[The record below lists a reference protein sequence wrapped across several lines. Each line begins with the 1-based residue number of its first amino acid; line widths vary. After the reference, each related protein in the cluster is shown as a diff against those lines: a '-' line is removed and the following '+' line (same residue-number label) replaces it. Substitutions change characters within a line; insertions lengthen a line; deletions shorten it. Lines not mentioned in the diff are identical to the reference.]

1 MTMGLSSDRILYVG
15 TEDGL
20 HIAEATGNEYRS
32 RPLAL
37 QGKGAVRSPV
47 VIDRTDRRCLYAA
60 TCRGGMHRSE
70 DSGQTWREIN
80 DGILYKETWCVV
92 QHPKTGELF
101 VGTGPSS
108 VFKSADGGDHWVDC
122 ERLRD
127 LPETIDWTFPRPP
140 HVSHIKGLALSPDD
154 PMVILGAVEE
164 GWLIRSQDGGK
175 SWRNIKE
182 GVEFDAH
189 SVAVMPDDPAV
200 VIVTSG
206 QGVYKSTNGGDSF
219 VDSSRGLDCRYMAQ
233 LVCHPA
239 RPKVLFSAAA
249 AVPPPLWRRPEGAQ
263 SAFYRSENQG
273 ESWERMSGGLPDNFT
288 AAPRATAGDPEEPN
302 AFFVG
307 MTDGT
312 IWLSQDGGE
321 SFRQILGGLPSVSS
335 IRVAHA

>member
-1 MTMGLSSDRILYVG
+1 MASASDRILYVG

-20 HIAEATGNEYRS
+20 YLAEPNGKEYRS

-37 QGKGAVRSPV
+37 QGKGALRSPV
-47 VIDRTDRRCLYAA
+47 VIDRADRRRLYAA
-60 TCRGGMHRSE
+60 TSRSGMQRST
-70 DSGQTWREIN
+70 DSGQSWQEIN
-80 DGILYKETWCVV
+80 DGILYKEAWCIV

-108 VFKSADGGDHWVDC
+108 IFKSSDGGDHWVDC

-140 HVSHIKGLALSPDD
+140 HVSHIKGLALSQDD
-154 PMVILGAVEE
+154 PMVVLGAVEE
-164 GWLIRSQDGGK
+164 GWVIRSQDGGR
-175 SWRNIKE
+175 SWQNIKD

-189 SVAVMPDDPAV
+189 SVAVMPDDPTV

-219 VDSSRGLDCRYMAQ
+219 VDSSEGLDCRYMAQ

-239 RPKVLFSAAA
+239 RPKVFFSAAA
-249 AVPPPLWRRPEGAQ
+249 AVPPPLWRRPEGAAT
-263 SAFYRSENQG
+263 AFYRSENQG
-273 ESWERMSGGLPDNFT
+273 ESWQRLSGGLPDHFK

-302 AFFVG
+302 AFLVG
-307 MTDGT
+307 MNDGS
-312 IWLSQDGGE
+312 IWLSGDGGE
-321 SFRQILGGLPSVSS
+321 SFGQILGGLPSVLS
-335 IRVAHA
+335 IRVAHS